1 VHEDEFSPE
10 IGSDMLSQYK
20 ITIDVDQS
28 MLYVKNGVANKAAIG
43 DGCSGCVVAMSNDHV
58 AAAEIDP
65 TSPADIAGIKVGDR
79 ILAIDGQNMDG
90 ELPGAIQGLLDGAI
104 GQKSD
109 VTVVGADGKQRT
121 CTLVRVSGF
130 KRVEPGAGIS
140 LSWLPNKPLYVSH
153 LEPDCTGE
161 RAGLRIGDEVVG
173 LNGQKHSF
181 TSQYIKYALSAST
194 VDITVVRGDHELTC
208 HLTTAPNTPLGK

>member
-1 VHEDEFSPE
+1 
-10 IGSDMLSQYK
+10 
-20 ITIDVDQS
+20 
-28 MLYVKNGVANKAAIG
+28 
-43 DGCSGCVVAMSNDHV
+43 
-58 AAAEIDP
+58 
-65 TSPADIAGIKVGDR
+65 
-79 ILAIDGQNMDG
+79 
-90 ELPGAIQGLLDGAI
+90 
-104 GQKSD
+104 
-109 VTVVGADGKQRT
+109 
-121 CTLVRVSGF
+121 VRVSGF